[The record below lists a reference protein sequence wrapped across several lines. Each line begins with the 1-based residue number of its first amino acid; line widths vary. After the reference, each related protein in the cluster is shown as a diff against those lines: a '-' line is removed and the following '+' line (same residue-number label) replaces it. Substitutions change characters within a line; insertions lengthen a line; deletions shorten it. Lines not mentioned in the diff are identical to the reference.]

1 MGAGRRPGARA
12 AARTRGFTL
21 LELLVAV
28 SILALISVLSWRGL
42 TTLTQT
48 RDRLGP
54 QNDAVR
60 SVLAGF
66 GQMERDLAQAPRNT
80 NLFALPGQPVHV
92 VSIDG
97 HASLQITR
105 LADSPDGSAASAVQT
120 VFYSVADGALRRQS
134 TPAQRFYSAGGANTL
149 ETVELAPQV
158 DDMRIRVWRY
168 NVGWIAPAS
177 DADTANVSGIE
188 VRLLRHDGTELRRV
202 FTVG

>member
-1 MGAGRRPGARA
+1 MALGRRRGPRA
-12 AARTRGFTL
+12 AARADGFTL

-92 VSIDG
+92 VSING
-97 HASLQITR
+97 HPSLQITR
-105 LADSPDGSAASAVQT
+105 LADSPDGSTASAVQT
-120 VFYSVADGALRRQS
+120 VFYTVANGVLRRQS
-134 TPAQRFYSAGGANTL
+134 TPAQRFYSPGGASTL
-149 ETVELAPQV
+149 DSVDLVPQV
-158 DDMRIRVWRY
+158 EDMQIRVWRY

-177 DADTANVSGIE
+177 DADTANVPGIE